1 MQSSHVAH
9 VQEITAVW
17 QGSLSRRDQAVVH
30 SWRRC
35 IEHHRLDPAQACEAY
50 IVPDSQ
56 LREHRQQSEALINI
70 ARSGLERLYQQVS
83 GLNYVLLLSDNKG
96 VTVDFLGSDGQRDA
110 LRQAGL
116 YMGSEWSEERA
127 GTCAVGTCLHTGEAL
142 TIHQNDHFDHMH
154 APLSCTAAPIYH
166 YDGELAAVLDL
177 SLLQSPQAK
186 ASQGLALHLANAATR
201 RIELAN
207 LMACHRQEWIL
218 CLSQSPEFLDI
229 DPEAAIAIDGSGRIK
244 GMTHTGARI
253 LARAAGVDWRNPAGL
268 LGQSLMRFLHLEV
281 DQLPTLMRYRPTQ
294 ERVVMARDGSVLFAH
309 AIEPRRVL
317 SNRSVGMDGAAVDAA
332 LPQALRGLAGT
343 DAAMQSMLL
352 KAARL
357 ATREMPVLLQGE
369 TGSGKEYLARAI
381 HTASGRGGNFV
392 AVNCA
397 ALPESLIESELFGY
411 LAGTYT
417 GGAARGRT
425 GLIEAA
431 DGGTLF
437 LDEIGDMPL
446 ALQSRLLRVLAES
459 EVMPLGARTGKR
471 VDLRVISASHHDL
484 SALVEQGRFRADL
497 LYRLN
502 AAVLALP
509 ALRQR
514 SDLEWLVQQILHRRN
529 KGDVPGLSPEAW
541 QALQAYEWPGN
552 LRELDNALVLALA
565 LAEGSCIEVQD
576 LPEALRE
583 RRLATSTG
591 SPTAAAVSAGESSW
605 QQVLQAC
612 GDNVSAAARQLGIS
626 RSTLHRYIKRAG
638 VARQESPSDTG
649 CDT

>member
-17 QGSLSRRDQAVVH
+17 QGNLSRRDQAVIH

-177 SLLQSPQAK
+177 SLLQSPEVK
-186 ASQGLALHLANAATR
+186 ASQGLALHLATAATR

-253 LARAAGVDWRNPAGL
+253 LARAANLDWRSPAGL
-268 LGQSLMRFLHLEV
+268 LGQNLMRFLHLDV
-281 DQLPTLMRYRPTQ
+281 DQLPTLMRHRPTQ

-317 SNRSVGMDGAAVDAA
+317 SSRSVGMDGAAVDAA

-343 DAAMQSMLL
+343 DAAMQSLLL

-357 ATREMPVLLQGE
+357 APREMPVLLQGE

-381 HTASGRGGNFV
+381 HTASARRGSFV

-417 GGAARGRT
+417 GGAARGRM

-446 ALQSRLLRVLAES
+446 AMQSRLLRVLAES
-459 EVMPLGARTGKR
+459 EVTPLGARTAKR
-471 VDLRVISASHHDL
+471 VDIRVISASHHDL

-502 AAVLALP
+502 AAVLTLP

-514 SDLEWLVQQILHRRN
+514 TDVEWLVQQVLQRRRTQD
-529 KGDVPGLSPEAW
+529 DVLGLSPEAW
-541 QALQAYEWPGN
+541 QALQAYDWPGN

-565 LAEGSCIEVQD
+565 LAEGSCIEVHD
-576 LPEALRE
+576 LPEALRDM
-583 RRLATSTG
+583 RSPGLIGHTLLGRATEL
-591 SPTAAAVSAGESSW
+591 PW
-605 QQVLQAC
+605 QQILQDC
-612 GDNVSAAARQLGIS
+612 GGNVSAAARQLGIS
-626 RSTLHRYIKRAG
+626 RSTLHRHIKRAG
-638 VARQESPSDTG
+638 VAHKPVAGDTG

>member
-1 MQSSHVAH
+1 M
-9 VQEITAVW
+9 
-17 QGSLSRRDQAVVH
+17 
-30 SWRRC
+30 
-35 IEHHRLDPAQACEAY
+35 
-50 IVPDSQ
+50 PDSQ

-142 TIHQNDHFDHMH
+142 TIHQGDHFDHMH

-166 YDGELAAVLDL
+166 YDGKLAAVLDL
-177 SLLQSPQAK
+177 SLLQSPEAK
-186 ASQGLALHLANAATR
+186 SSQGLALHLANAATR

-218 CLSQSPEFLDI
+218 CLSQLPEFLDI

-317 SNRSVGMDGAAVDAA
+317 TTRSVGMDGAAVDAA

-381 HTASGRGGNFV
+381 HAASGRRGEFV
-392 AVNCA
+392 ALNCA

-471 VDLRVISASHHDL
+471 VDIRVISASHHDL
-484 SALVEQGRFRADL
+484 TALVEQGRFRADL

-502 AAVLALP
+502 AAVLTLP
-509 ALRQR
+509 ALRER
-514 SDLEWLVQQILHRRN
+514 TDVEWLVQQILRRRRVE
-529 KGDVPGLSPEAW
+529 GDVPGLSPEAW
-541 QALQAYEWPGN
+541 QALHAYDWPGN

-565 LAEGSCIEVQD
+565 LAEGSCVEMHD
-576 LPEALRE
+576 LPETLRGL
-583 RRLATSTG
+583 RPASLPGKTMLGR
-591 SPTAAAVSAGESSW
+591 VGELSW
-605 QQVLQAC
+605 QQTLQAC
-612 GDNVSAAARQLGIS
+612 GGNVSAAARQLGIS
-626 RSTLHRYIKRAG
+626 RSTLHRHIKRAG
-638 VARQESPSDTG
+638 VTHRPSVGGDTG

>member
-1 MQSSHVAH
+1 M
-9 VQEITAVW
+9 
-17 QGSLSRRDQAVVH
+17 
-30 SWRRC
+30 
-35 IEHHRLDPAQACEAY
+35 
-50 IVPDSQ
+50 PDSQ

-142 TIHQNDHFDHMH
+142 TIHQGDHFDHMH

-177 SLLQSPQAK
+177 SLLQSPEAK

-317 SNRSVGMDGAAVDAA
+317 TSRSVGMDGAAVDAA

-381 HTASGRGGNFV
+381 HAASGRRGEFV
-392 AVNCA
+392 ALNCA

-471 VDLRVISASHHDL
+471 VDIRVISASHHDL
-484 SALVEQGRFRADL
+484 TALVEQGRFRADL

-502 AAVLALP
+502 AAVLTLP
-509 ALRQR
+509 ALRER
-514 SDLEWLVQQILHRRN
+514 TDVEWLVQQILRRRRVE
-529 KGDVPGLSPEAW
+529 GDVPGLSPEAW
-541 QALQAYEWPGN
+541 QALHAYDWPGN

-565 LAEGSCIEVQD
+565 LAEGSCVEVHD
-576 LPEALRE
+576 LPETLRGL
-583 RRLATSTG
+583 RPASLPGKTMLGR
-591 SPTAAAVSAGESSW
+591 AGELSW
-605 QQVLQAC
+605 QQTLQAC
-612 GDNVSAAARQLGIS
+612 GGNVSAAARQLGIS
-626 RSTLHRYIKRAG
+626 RSTLHRHIKRAG
-638 VARQESPSDTG
+638 VTHKPSVGDTG

>member
-1 MQSSHVAH
+1 M
-9 VQEITAVW
+9 
-17 QGSLSRRDQAVVH
+17 
-30 SWRRC
+30 
-35 IEHHRLDPAQACEAY
+35 
-50 IVPDSQ
+50 PDSQ

-142 TIHQNDHFDHMH
+142 TIHQGDHFDHMH

-177 SLLQSPQAK
+177 SLLQSPEAK

-317 SNRSVGMDGAAVDAA
+317 TSRSVGMDGAAVDAA

-381 HTASGRGGNFV
+381 HAASGRRGEFV
-392 AVNCA
+392 ALNCA

-417 GGAARGRT
+417 GGVARGRT

-471 VDLRVISASHHDL
+471 VDIRVISASHHDL
-484 SALVEQGRFRADL
+484 TALVEQGRFRADL

-502 AAVLALP
+502 AAVLTLP
-509 ALRQR
+509 ALRER
-514 SDLEWLVQQILHRRN
+514 TDVEWLVQQILRRRRVE
-529 KGDVPGLSPEAW
+529 GDVPGLSPEAW
-541 QALQAYEWPGN
+541 QALHAYDWPGN

-565 LAEGSCIEVQD
+565 LAEGSCVEVHD
-576 LPEALRE
+576 LPETLRGL
-583 RRLATSTG
+583 RPASLPGKTMLGRTG
-591 SPTAAAVSAGESSW
+591 ELSW
-605 QQVLQAC
+605 QQTLQAC
-612 GDNVSAAARQLGIS
+612 GGNVSAAARQLGIS
-626 RSTLHRYIKRAG
+626 RSTLHRHIKRAG
-638 VARQESPSDTG
+638 VTHRSPSVGDTG

>member
-1 MQSSHVAH
+1 
-9 VQEITAVW
+9 
-17 QGSLSRRDQAVVH
+17 
-30 SWRRC
+30 
-35 IEHHRLDPAQACEAY
+35 
-50 IVPDSQ
+50 
-56 LREHRQQSEALINI
+56 
-70 ARSGLERLYQQVS
+70 
-83 GLNYVLLLSDNKG
+83 
-96 VTVDFLGSDGQRDA
+96 
-110 LRQAGL
+110 
-116 YMGSEWSEERA
+116 MGSEWSEERA

-177 SLLQSPQAK
+177 SLLHSPEAK

-253 LARAAGVDWRNPAGL
+253 LARAANVNWREPASL
-268 LGQSLMRFLHLEV
+268 LGQPLMRFLHLEV

-317 SNRSVGMDGAAVDAA
+317 ANRSVGMDGAAVDAA

-381 HTASGRGGNFV
+381 HAASGRQGEFV
-392 AVNCA
+392 ALNCA

-417 GGAARGRT
+417 GAAARGRI

-484 SALVEQGRFRADL
+484 RALVEQGRFRADL

-502 AAVLALP
+502 AAVLSLP

-514 SDLEWLVQQILHRRN
+514 TDLEWLVQRVLQRRSTE
-529 KGDVPGLSPEAW
+529 GDVPGLSPEAW

-565 LAEGSCIEVQD
+565 MAEGSCIETQD
-576 LPEALRE
+576 LPEALQAP
-583 RRLATSTG
+583 RLAG
-591 SPTAAAVSAGESSW
+591 SSVASIPGKAAETSW
-605 QQVLQAC
+605 QQVLQTC
-612 GDNVSAAARQLGIS
+612 SGNVSEAARQLGIS
-626 RSTLHRYIKRAG
+626 RSSLHRYIKRAG
-638 VARQESPSDTG
+638 VTHKHLADDTG